1 MSLSS
6 ELKVYCKGRVKMP
19 LYIKP
24 ILIYFAVISLAAVV
38 ITVKD
43 KRAAVKGKWR
53 VPEATLMLVGLF
65 GGDSN
70 ARDDESDTP
79 QDKAHEIH
87 GRSAARDSSPG
98 CAAVP
103 LGMAAA
109 ALKLDY
115 AFVLTF
121 LRALLTGTPMTMP
134 TAISTRALM
143 PNAARMYLVSP
154 PKLTEPAP
162 TSLL

>member
-65 GGDSN
+65 GGAIAMLVTMKVIRHKTKHKSFMIGLPVIMILQ
-70 ARDDESDTP
+70 AS
-79 QDKAHEIH
+79 
-87 GRSAARDSSPG
+87 
-98 CAAVP
+98 
-103 LGMAAA
+103 
-109 ALKLDY
+109 
-115 AFVLTF
+115 
-121 LRALLTGTPMTMP
+121 ALLLLSHFTGFFEY
-134 TAISTRALM
+134 AI
-143 PNAARMYLVSP
+143 
-154 PKLTEPAP
+154 
-162 TSLL
+162 